1 MTEDSR
7 LKKQSYLVDKQNY
20 LRKKKGKVRQINSL
34 IDTPD
39 ERNINIVV
47 EEHASSEKIHFD
59 IVVDGE
65 VGIASTFLN
74 KSLNKLSLFRK

>member
-1 MTEDSR
+1 M
-7 LKKQSYLVDKQNY
+7 
-20 LRKKKGKVRQINSL
+20 

-59 IVVDGE
+59 IVVDEE

-74 KSLNKLSLFRK
+74 KSSTKLSLFRKWFYCEYLSRMSSDEIKKKLTQDPI

>member
-1 MTEDSR
+1 M
-7 LKKQSYLVDKQNY
+7 
-20 LRKKKGKVRQINSL
+20 

-59 IVVDGE
+59 IVVDEE

-74 KSLNKLSLFRK
+74 KSSNKLSLFRK